1 MILVTQN
8 GTGMNH
14 LKIINFDL
22 PLFFSDLHLEP
33 KDW

>member
-1 MILVTQN
+1 MLLVTQN
-8 GTGMNH
+8 AKGMNR

-33 KDW
+33 KD